1 MRVSIMF
8 VTVDLTGNTGTIALR
23 PDTPP
28 CKTKMQVLVVL
39 TRSPV
44 LWDPS
49 GWFGS
54 GEPKCAPHLDLL
66 LGVSLL
72 EGRRGKMEGIVFK
85 FQCNSTITITK
96 L

>member
-1 MRVSIMF
+1 MYGHF
-8 VTVDLTGNTGTIALR
+8 TLR

-66 LGVSLL
+66 LGVSL
-72 EGRRGKMEGIVFK
+72 KEGIVFK